1 MSRTPCA
8 LCHTQAPDGH
18 IRYRPDYEQSASPFK
33 PDVTTNQREP
43 IELPVCSRCRKRSER
58 LHRISRSLGCL
69 GLLGILVSI
78 MGITVATFSD
88 SGATSGLLNLLTIGS
103 GAIGVVLIVLVGPA
117 RWVLQHWEQ
126 RQISH
131 WLQIHR
137 PALWREITSVPS
149 ADEPV

>member
-1 MSRTPCA
+1 LSRTPCA
-8 LCHTQAPDGH
+8 LCHTRAPDSH
-18 IRYRPDYEQSASPFK
+18 VRYQPEYEQRPDPFNS
-33 PDVTTNQREP
+33 DAVNSQREP
-43 IELPVCSRCRKRSER
+43 VELPVCSRCRRRSAR

-69 GLLGILVSI
+69 GLLGILVGVI
-78 MGITVATFSD
+78 GITVATFSD
-88 SGATSGLLNLLTIGS
+88 TESTTGLFNLLTISS
-103 GAIGVVLIVLVGPA
+103 GAVGIGLIVLIGPA

-149 ADEPV
+149 AEETT